1 MSNWF
6 TFHHINNRFKFVW
19 KKKQRTPLIFA
30 ATLMII
36 AGTWLVFYLL
46 NAQGIHPF
54 QTTSTNKTS
63 YHQEASFS
71 PTVLFWYA
79 EIQSWAEDFDLD
91 PLLIATVMQIESCGD
106 PHAVSPAGAQGL
118 FQVMPYHFQ
127 PDEDML
133 DPQTNAARGL
143 TYLHKA
149 LNKSNGDIQLTLA
162 GYNGGHTQID
172 RHPDH
177 WPEETK
183 RYVAWGW
190 GIYQDAR
197 LGMTTGQTLS
207 AWLDA
212 GGQHLCRQAEI
223 SLGLH

>member
-6 TFHHINNRFKFVW
+6 SFHHINNRFKFVG
-19 KKKQRTPLIFA
+19 KKKQNFPFYFA
-30 ATLMII
+30 ASIMII
-36 AGTWLVFYLL
+36 SGTWLVLYLL
-46 NAQGIHPF
+46 NTQGIHPF
-54 QTTSTNKTS
+54 KTTSTNKS
-63 YHQEASFS
+63 PYHQEASFS
-71 PTVLFWYA
+71 QTVLFWYA

-106 PHAVSPAGAQGL
+106 PQAVSPAGAQGL

-127 PDEDML
+127 PNEDML

-143 TYLHKA
+143 TYLRNA
-149 LNKSNGDIQLTLA
+149 LNKSNGNVQLALA

-190 GIYQDAR
+190 GIYQDAQ
-197 LGMTTGQTLS
+197 LGMIPGHTLT

-223 SLGLH
+223 SLGSP

>member
-1 MSNWF
+1 MANWF
-6 TFHHINNRFKFVW
+6 AYQQHNKQIKARKHRRVSDVLGSLVLIIVGVW
-19 KKKQRTPLIFA
+19 
-30 ATLMII
+30 
-36 AGTWLVFYLL
+36 L
-46 NAQGIHPF
+46 NIHFLNYYDIHPLGKEPLAWGTETTTFF
-54 QTTSTNKTS
+54 QPGVIHWEKKI
-63 YHQEASFS
+63 
-71 PTVLFWYA
+71 L
-79 EIQSWAEDFDLD
+79 SWADTYDLD

-127 PDEDML
+127 PEEDML

-149 LNKSNGDIQLTLA
+149 LNKSNGDIQLAMA

-172 RHPDH
+172 RHPDR

-190 GIYQDAR
+190 GIYQDAK

>member
-6 TFHHINNRFKFVW
+6 IIYHIVERAQYFS
-19 KKKQRTPLIFA
+19 KKKNRISFIFA
-30 ATLMII
+30 GTSMII
-36 AGTWLVFYLL
+36 AGTWLVFHLL
-46 NAQGIHPF
+46 NAQGIQPF
-54 QTTSTNKTS
+54 QTTSSNITS
-63 YHQEASFS
+63 YHQEASYS
-71 PTVLFWYA
+71 STVTVWHA
-79 EIQSWAEDFDLD
+79 EILNWAEEYDLD

-133 DPQTNAARGL
+133 DPQTNAMRGL
-143 TYLHKA
+143 TYLRNA
-149 LNKSNGDIQLTLA
+149 LSKSNGDIQLALA

-177 WPEETK
+177 WPDETK
-183 RYVAWGW
+183 RYAAWGW
-190 GIYQDAR
+190 GIYQDAL
-197 LGMTTGQTLS
+197 LGITPGQTLS

-212 GGQHLCRQAEI
+212 GGKHLCRQAEI
-223 SLGLH
+223 NLGLP

>member
-6 TFHHINNRFKFVW
+6 NFYHIVARAQYLR
-19 KKKQRTPLIFA
+19 KKKQNFPFLLA
-30 ATLMII
+30 ALLMII
-36 AGTWLVFYLL
+36 SGAWFVFYLL
-46 NAQGIHPF
+46 NTQGIHPF
-54 QTTSTNKTS
+54 QKTS
-63 YHQEASFS
+63 ANKPSSLRETPFS
-71 PTVLFWYA
+71 MSVLFWDA
-79 EIQSWAEDFDLD
+79 EIQSWADNFDLD
-91 PLLIATVMQIESCGD
+91 PLLIATIMQIESCGD
-106 PHAVSPAGAQGL
+106 PNAVSPAGAQGL

-149 LNKSNGDIQLTLA
+149 LNKANGDIQLAMA

-190 GIYQDAR
+190 GIYQDAQ
-197 LGMTTGQTLS
+197 LGMTPGKTLS
-207 AWLDA
+207 AWLEA
-212 GGQHLCRQAEI
+212 GGQHLCRQAET
-223 SLGLH
+223 SLGFP

>member
-1 MSNWF
+1 M
-6 TFHHINNRFKFVW
+6 
-19 KKKQRTPLIFA
+19 
-30 ATLMII
+30 
-36 AGTWLVFYLL
+36 VFYLL
-46 NAQGIHPF
+46 NTQGIHPF
-54 QTTSTNKTS
+54 KTS
-63 YHQEASFS
+63 SINKSPYHQEASFS
-71 PTVLFWYA
+71 QTVLFWYA

-106 PHAVSPAGAQGL
+106 PQAISPAGAQGL

-127 PDEDML
+127 PNEDML

-143 TYLHKA
+143 TYLRNA
-149 LNKSNGDIQLTLA
+149 LNKSNGNVQLALA

-172 RHPDH
+172 RQPDH

-190 GIYQDAR
+190 GIYQDAQ
-197 LGMTTGQTLS
+197 LGMIPGQTLT

-223 SLGLH
+223 SIGSP

>member
-6 TFHHINNRFKFVW
+6 TFHHNNNRFKFGW
-19 KKKQRTPLIFA
+19 KKKQKVPFIFA
-30 ATLMII
+30 GTLMII

-46 NAQGIHPF
+46 NAQGIQPF
-54 QTTSTNKTS
+54 QITSVNKS
-63 YHQEASFS
+63 SSLREDSFS
-71 PTVLFWYA
+71 PTVLLWHA
-79 EIQSWAEDFDLD
+79 EIQSWADDFDLD
-91 PLLIATVMQIESCGD
+91 PLLIATIMQIESCGD

-143 TYLHKA
+143 TYLRNA
-149 LNKSNGDIQLTLA
+149 LNKSNGDVQLALA

-172 RHPDH
+172 RYPDH

-190 GIYQDAR
+190 GIYQDVKF
-197 LGMTTGQTLS
+197 GISSGQTLS
-207 AWLDA
+207 TWLDA

-223 SLGLH
+223 SLGLP